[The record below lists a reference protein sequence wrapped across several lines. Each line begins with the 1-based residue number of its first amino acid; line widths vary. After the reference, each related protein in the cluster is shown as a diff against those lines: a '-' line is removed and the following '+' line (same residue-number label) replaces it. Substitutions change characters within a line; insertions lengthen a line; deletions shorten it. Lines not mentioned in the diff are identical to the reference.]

1 MTEDFLPSE
10 GNSLG
15 TSRFVT
21 DVEVMLVSDERL
33 LIQRLRQR
41 EERAFVEL
49 VERYYSYL
57 LPLADFYVSN
67 RAVAEEVVQEAWLAV
82 LRGID
87 RFEERSSFK
96 TWISRIV
103 MNLARTR
110 GVRESRMVP
119 FSDFADDEV
128 GQAEPAVDPDR
139 FRDAMDEYPDHW
151 SVAPRPWNSNP
162 EAELLASE
170 TMAVLEGAVQML
182 PEVQKLV
189 LTMRDVNGWTPEEVC
204 NALGLSETNQRV
216 LLHRARSKVRGILE
230 NHHSNSGRV
239 NRDERRI
246 NLQGTDGTD
255 HRLPGTATV

>member
-1 MTEDFLPSE
+1 
-10 GNSLG
+10 
-15 TSRFVT
+15 
-21 DVEVMLVSDERL
+21 VSDERL
-33 LIQRLRQR
+33 LIQGLRAR

-49 VERYYSYL
+49 VERYYAYL

-87 RFEERSSFK
+87 RFEERASFK

-110 GVRESRMVP
+110 GVRESRMVS
-119 FSDFADDEV
+119 FSDFAGDEA
-128 GQAEPAVDPDR
+128 GPGEPAVDPDR

-151 SVAPRPWNSNP
+151 SVSPRPWNSDP
-162 EAELLASE
+162 ETELLTNE
-170 TMAVLEGAVQML
+170 TMGVLDGAVQLL
-182 PEVQKLV
+182 PDAQRLV

-204 NALGLSETNQRV
+204 NALGISETNQRV
-216 LLHRARSKVRGILE
+216 LLHRGRSKVRGILE
-230 NHHSNSGRV
+230 THYSNSGRA
-239 NRDERRI
+239 NCDQRRI

-255 HRLPGTATV
+255 HRLPGAATVSN

>member
-1 MTEDFLPSE
+1 
-10 GNSLG
+10 
-15 TSRFVT
+15 
-21 DVEVMLVSDERL
+21 VSDERL

-49 VERYYSYL
+49 VERYYGYL

-110 GVRESRMVP
+110 GVRENRMVP
-119 FSDFADDEV
+119 FSDFADDEA
-128 GQAEPAVDPDR
+128 GHAEPVVDPDR
-139 FRDAMDEYPDHW
+139 FRDATDEYPDHW

-162 EAELLASE
+162 ESELLTSE
-170 TMAVLEGAVQML
+170 TMGVLDGAVKTL
-182 PEVQKLV
+182 PEAQRLV
-189 LTMRDVNGWTPEEVC
+189 LTMRDVNGWSPEEIC
-204 NALGLSETNQRV
+204 NALGISETNQRV

-230 NHHSNSGRV
+230 NHYSNSGKV